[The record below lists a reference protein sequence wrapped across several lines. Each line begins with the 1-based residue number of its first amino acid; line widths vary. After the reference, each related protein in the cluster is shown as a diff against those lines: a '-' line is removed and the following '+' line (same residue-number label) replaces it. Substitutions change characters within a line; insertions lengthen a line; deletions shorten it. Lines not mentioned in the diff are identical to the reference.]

1 MMKTA
6 VGLAALLA
14 VSVMP
19 GLVQAQ
25 GKPVRIGVLND
36 MSGIYADDQ
45 GPGSVIAAKMAV
57 EDFGNRLGVPV
68 EVIAADHQNKTDVG
82 AAIARRW
89 YEQDSVDLI
98 VDVPNSAIA
107 LAVAGM
113 ARDQNRVFIA
123 SGAGTSE
130 LTGKSCTPNSVHWTY
145 DTWAQGHSM
154 GQILAAQGGKRWYF
168 ITADYAFGKDLEK
181 NAAEAVTAAG
191 GTVLGSARHP
201 LGTSDFS
208 SFLLQAQASGADVI
222 GLANAGA
229 DTVNALKQAA
239 EFGIGGQQRVAALI
253 LNIVGMPGVGLAAS
267 QGVSVVSA
275 YYWDRNDNSREFAKR
290 FSARHPRGNVPNDMQ
305 AGVYSA
311 VLHYLKAVES
321 LKSAADGRAV
331 VAAMKAMPTDDPLF
345 GPGSVRADGR
355 KLHPLYLL
363 TTKPVKDS
371 RGGWDFF
378 TVTGTIP
385 PEQAW
390 RPLADGGCPLVKG

>member
-1 MMKTA
+1 MKTKA
-6 VGLAALLA
+6 ACFAALLLTGLF
-14 VSVMP
+14 P

-45 GPGSVIAAKMAV
+45 GPGSVIAARMAV
-57 EDFGNRLGVPV
+57 EDFGDRLGVPV
-68 EVIAADHQNKTDVG
+68 EVVAADHQNKTDIG

-89 YEQDSVDLI
+89 FEQDGVDAI

-107 LAVAGM
+107 LAVAGL

-123 SGAGTSE
+123 SGAGTSD

-154 GQILAAQGGKRWYF
+154 GQILTAQGGKRWYF

-181 NAAEAVTAAG
+181 NAADAVVAAG

-222 GLANAGA
+222 ALANAGG
-229 DTVNALKQAA
+229 DTVNALKQAS
-239 EFGIGGQQRVAALI
+239 EFGIGGKQRVAALI
-253 LNIVGMPGVGLAAS
+253 LNVVGMPAVGLAAS

-275 YYWDRNDNSREFAKR
+275 YYWDRNDGSRDFAKR
-290 FSARHPRGNVPNDMQ
+290 FAARHPRGNVPNDMQ

-311 VLHYLKAVES
+311 VLHYLKAVQS
-321 LKSAADGRAV
+321 VKSAADGRAV
-331 VAAMKAMPTDDPLF
+331 VAAMKATPTDDPLF
-345 GPGSVRADGR
+345 GQGSVRADGR

-363 TTKPVKDS
+363 TTKAEKDS
-371 RGGWDFF
+371 RGGWDYFA
-378 TVTGTIP
+378 VTGTIP